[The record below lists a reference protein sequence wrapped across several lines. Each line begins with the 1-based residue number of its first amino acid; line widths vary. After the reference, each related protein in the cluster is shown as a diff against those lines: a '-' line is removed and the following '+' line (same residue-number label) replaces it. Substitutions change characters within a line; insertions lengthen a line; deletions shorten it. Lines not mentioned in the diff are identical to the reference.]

1 MSSKKQLDALGDRL
15 KHFERLRTED
25 KCIPDL
31 PIYIRLDGR
40 GFSNFTRN
48 MLRPYDSRMSK
59 LMEATTAYLVK
70 EFNATIGFTQSDEIS
85 LILLNITNLLAFLKV
100 RFRS

>member
-40 GFSNFTRN
+40 GFSNFTRK
-48 MLRPYDSRMSK
+48 MLRPYDECMSK

-70 EFNATIGFTQSDEIS
+70 EFN
-85 LILLNITNLLAFLKV
+85 V
-100 RFRS
+100 